1 MNIQALKTNQKLL
14 AMILGVAIIATV
26 GGSLAY
32 AQTAPGSGS
41 GTGQTHIQGSVN
53 VPQMILSSVKVPFTT
68 AATTAAGG
76 IPNGKVLGGGLVIQQ
91 GYAVY
96 AFKVT
101 NGTSV
106 YSVIVDAGNGSV
118 LKTSQ
123 GHPLTMGAFGGM
135 GGPGIRMHG
144 HFGMHAG
151 SWSKSTTP
159 GSTTPSTT
167 TPSGFQE

>member
-1 MNIQALKTNQKLL
+1 ML
-14 AMILGVAIIATV
+14 AVILGVAVIATL

-32 AQTAPGSGS
+32 AQTAGTGS
-41 GTGQTHIQGSVN
+41 GTAPTPLKGSVD
-53 VPQMILSSVKVPFTT
+53 VTQMILSSVKVPFTT
-68 AATTAAGG
+68 AATTAAGAVT
-76 IPNGKVLGGGLVIQQ
+76 NGQVLGGGLVVQQ

-101 NGTSV
+101 DGTSV

-123 GHPLTMGAFGGM
+123 GHPLNFGAFGGM
-135 GGPGIRMHG
+135 GGGLRGHG

-151 SWSKSTTP
+151 SWSKQAPS
-159 GSTTPSTT
+159 GSSSGTT